1 MLLLLSDE
9 ADKLPALASPRAKFH
24 LVENTEVLG
33 EALRDL
39 EQGIGS
45 LAVDAERA
53 SGFKYSQ
60 RAYLIQL
67 HRKGT
72 DIYLIDP
79 IALTPSDLE
88 ELGRFMNQQD
98 WILHAATQDMPC
110 LAELGLHPK
119 SLFDTEMIARLLG
132 FDRVGLGAVCEI
144 ALGLTLA
151 KEHSAAD
158 WSTRPLPASW
168 QNYAALD
175 VDVLPEMKAFLTA
188 EIEVQAKGE
197 IVRQEMQHLL
207 GFAPKPAK
215 IDRWRSMSNFH
226 ELKDT
231 RQVAIAKSLWEAR
244 EALAMK
250 LDISPGRLVP
260 DRSLIHAAKSQTKTK
275 SMLAGDKAFNGR
287 ASRTYLDVWWSAFE
301 AGLNARE
308 LPPMRLQATGTPNHR
323 NWAAKY
329 PEAEARLQAA
339 KPVMAAISE
348 ENRIPVENLLT
359 PDYLRQLCFEPE
371 GFDSDSIAP
380 QLRAMGAREWQ
391 VTLISARL
399 AEAWSKIGDAP
410 VTTA

>member
-9 ADKLPALASPRAKFH
+9 ADKLPALESPRATFH
-24 LVENTEVLG
+24 LVENSGQLG
-33 EALRDL
+33 EALRDM
-39 EQGIGS
+39 EQGVGS

-79 IALTPSDLE
+79 MALTPRDLE

-144 ALGLTLA
+144 ALGVTLA

-175 VDVLPEMKAFLTA
+175 VDVLPEMKEFLTG
-188 EIEVQAKGE
+188 ELEVQAKGE

-226 ELKDT
+226 ELKDNDKALLDYNK
-231 RQVAIAKSLWEAR
+231 AIEL
-244 EALAMK
+244 
-250 LDISPGRLVP
+250 SPDNDMYYS
-260 DRSLIHAAKSQTKTK
+260 DRGHFFEDLKQY
-275 SMLAGDKAFNGR
+275 DKAFVDYSKALELEPKEVSWLFDR
-287 ASRTYLDVWWSAFE
+287 AFLYEIIPLIT
-301 AGLNARE
+301 E
-308 LPPMRLQATGTPNHR
+308 LPYSLQ
-323 NWAAKY
+323 K
-329 PEAEARLQAA
+329 
-339 KPVMAAISE
+339 
-348 ENRIPVENLLT
+348 
-359 PDYLRQLCFEPE
+359 
-371 GFDSDSIAP
+371 
-380 QLRAMGAREWQ
+380 
-391 VTLISARL
+391 
-399 AEAWSKIGDAP
+399 
-410 VTTA
+410 